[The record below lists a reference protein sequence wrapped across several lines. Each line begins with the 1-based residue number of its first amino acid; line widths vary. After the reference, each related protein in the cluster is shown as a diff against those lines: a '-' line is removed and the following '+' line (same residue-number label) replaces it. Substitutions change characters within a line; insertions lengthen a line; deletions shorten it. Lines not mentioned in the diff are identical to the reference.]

1 MEYEGRYE
9 VFDSSRILTYPVRG
23 RNNKVKYG
31 DLRQIDEVM
40 NSLIDLPAEVK
51 KEIDALA
58 LEIIQRRAKG
68 QPILLF
74 TGGHSIAGE
83 AGDGEEAIAKYQ
95 ELKPDLV
102 TMDIV
107 MPKMNGI
114 EALKGIKVIDPAAKI
129 IMCTAVGQ
137 EQMVKLAIKS
147 GAKGYIVKPFQAPK
161 VLEEVKN
168 VLAS

>member
-1 MEYEGRYE
+1 MGK
-9 VFDSSRILTYPVRG
+9 ILIVDDTLFMRT
-23 RNNKVKYG
+23 
-31 DLRQIDEVM
+31 
-40 NSLIDLPAEVK
+40 LIK
-51 KEIDALA
+51 N
-58 LEIIQRRAKG
+58 
-68 QPILLF
+68 ILF
-74 TGGHSIAGE
+74 AGGHSIAGE
-83 AGDGEEAIAKYQ
+83 AGDGEEAIAKYK
-95 ELKPDLV
+95 ELRPDLV

-114 EALKGIKVIDPAAKI
+114 EALKGIKAFDPAAKV

-147 GAKGYIVKPFQAPK
+147 GARGYVVKPFQAPK